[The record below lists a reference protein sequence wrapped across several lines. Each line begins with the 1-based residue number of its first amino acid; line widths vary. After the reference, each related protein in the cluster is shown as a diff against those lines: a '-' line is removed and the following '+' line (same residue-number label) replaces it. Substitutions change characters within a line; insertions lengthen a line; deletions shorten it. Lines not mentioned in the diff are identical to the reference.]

1 MIISNTTII
10 IDGITYGV
18 GVLIPTEALPDGGAL
33 DRMIGRGQVIRLTP
47 APTPALQGEE
57 E

>member
-47 APTPALQGEE
+47 APTPAPQGEE